1 MKAMA
6 SVPNRAVFNASLLPD
21 AQPRWELYSASFGL
35 QALAVTLLVLI
46 PMLMPQKLDIA
57 VRRYLVTPV
66 EAPPVVAWKPQPV
79 QPVKPAPVKHEVVK
93 EIPKTVPVPPPVVV
107 EVPKP
112 RIYAPVNPA
121 PVARVTKPKNVQTP
135 DMTEVAKAFPDPN
148 PTISM
153 GSSAIPTIKKPRE
166 AVQTGGFGDPNG
178 LPANQRT
185 GHAPNV
191 NVQGAYDMPTGAGTG
206 NGTGGANGAKGVVA
220 STGFGNGVAV
230 GSAGGGAHGSVHQGG
245 FGDENV
251 AVAAPKVKQTANTV
265 SRNTPIQIIFQP
277 KPVYSDEGRAKKIEG
292 EVLLQVIFTGSG
304 DVKVLRV
311 VQGLG
316 HGLDESAQNAAR
328 QIRFKPAQQD
338 GQPVDTTA
346 TIHIVFALAY

>member
-6 SVPNRAVFNASLLPD
+6 PATNRAVFNASLLPE
-21 AQPRWELYSASFGL
+21 AQPRWELFSASFGL
-35 QALAVTLLVLI
+35 QIFAVALLVII
-46 PMLMPQKLDIA
+46 PMLMPQKLEF
-57 VRRYLVTPV
+57 VQHYWTTPV

-79 QPVKPAPVKHEVVK
+79 QPVKPAPVKK
-93 EIPKTVPVPPPVVV
+93 EIVK

-112 RIYAPVNPA
+112 PPVPTPVAVEIPKPRVYSPVNPA
-121 PVARVTKPKNVQTP
+121 PVARVNTPKKVQAP

-148 PTISM
+148 PPMSM
-153 GSSAIPTIKKPRE
+153 GSSAIPTLKKPRE
-166 AVQTGGFGDPNG
+166 QVQTGGFGDPNG
-178 LPANQRT
+178 LPANNRT
-185 GHAPNV
+185 GHQANV
-191 NVQGAYDMPTGAGTG
+191 NVQGAYDMPTGAGVG

-230 GSAGGGAHGSVHQGG
+230 GSPGGGAHGTVKQGG
-245 FGDENV
+245 FGDENAV
-251 AVAAPKVKQTANTV
+251 AAAPKVKQTANTV
-265 SRNTPIQIIFQP
+265 AKSTPIQIIFQP

-292 EVLLQVIFTGSG
+292 EVLLQVVFTGSG

>member
-1 MKAMA
+1 VKAMA
-6 SVPNRAVFNASLLPD
+6 PVTNRAVFNASLLPE

-35 QALAVTLLVLI
+35 QALAVTLLILI

-57 VRRYLVTPV
+57 VRRYLTTPV

-79 QPVKPAPVKHEVVK
+79 QPVKVAPVKHEVVK
-93 EIPKTVPVPPPVVV
+93 EVPKPPPTPVPV

-112 RIYAPVNPA
+112 RIYSPVNPA
-121 PVARVTKPKNVQTP
+121 PVARVNNPKKVQAP

-148 PTISM
+148 PPLSM
-153 GSSAIPTIKKPRE
+153 GSSAIPTLKKPRE
-166 AVQTGGFGDPNG
+166 QVQTGGFGDPNG

-185 GHAPNV
+185 GHAANV
-191 NVQGAYDMPTGAGTG
+191 NALGAYDMPTGPGTG

-230 GSAGGGAHGSVHQGG
+230 GSPGGGAHGTVKQGG
-245 FGDENV
+245 FGDET

-265 SRNTPIQIIFQP
+265 AKAVPIQIIFQP

-292 EVLLQVIFTGSG
+292 EVLLQVVFTASG

-346 TIHIVFALAY
+346 TVHIVFALAY

>member
-1 MKAMA
+1 MA
-6 SVPNRAVFNASLLPD
+6 PVTNRAVFNASLLPE
-21 AQPRWELYSASFGL
+21 AQPRWELFSASFGI
-35 QALAVTLLVLI
+35 QVVAVALLVII
-46 PMLMPQKLDIA
+46 PMLMPQKLEF
-57 VRRYLVTPV
+57 VQHYWTTPV
-66 EAPPVVAWKPQPV
+66 EAPPIVAWKPQPV
-79 QPVKPAPVKHEVVK
+79 QPVKPTPVKREVVK
-93 EIPKTVPVPPPVVV
+93 DVPKPVPTPTPVV
-107 EVPKP
+107 EIPKP
-112 RIYAPVNPA
+112 RIYSPVNPA
-121 PVARVTKPKNVQTP
+121 PVARVNKPKNVQAP
-135 DMTEVAKAFPDPN
+135 DMTEVAKVFPDQN
-148 PTISM
+148 PPLSM
-153 GSSAIPTIKKPRE
+153 GSSAIPTLKKPRE

-191 NVQGAYDMPTGAGTG
+191 NALGAYDMPTGAGQG

-220 STGFGNGVAV
+220 STGFGSGVAV
-230 GSAGGGAHGSVHQGG
+230 GSPGGGAHGTVKQGG
-245 FGDENV
+245 FGDET
-251 AVAAPKVKQTANTV
+251 AVAAGPKVKQTANTV
-265 SRNTPIQIIFQP
+265 AKSTPISIIFQP

-328 QIRFKPAQQD
+328 QIRFKPATQD

-346 TIHIVFALAY
+346 TVHIVFALAY

>member
-1 MKAMA
+1 MA
-6 SVPNRAVFNASLLPD
+6 PVTNRAVFNASLLPE
-21 AQPRWELYSASFGL
+21 AQPRWELFSASFGI
-35 QALAVTLLVLI
+35 QVVAVALLVII
-46 PMLMPQKLDIA
+46 PMLMPQKLEF
-57 VRRYLVTPV
+57 VQHYWTTPV
-66 EAPPVVAWKPQPV
+66 EAPPIVAWKPQPV
-79 QPVKPAPVKHEVVK
+79 QPVKPTPVKREVVK
-93 EIPKTVPVPPPVVV
+93 EVPKPVPTPTPIV
-107 EVPKP
+107 EIPKP
-112 RIYAPVNPA
+112 RIYSPVNPA
-121 PVARVTKPKNVQTP
+121 PVARVNKPKNVQAP
-135 DMTEVAKAFPDPN
+135 DMTEVAKVFPDQN
-148 PTISM
+148 PPMSM
-153 GSSAIPTIKKPRE
+153 GSSAIPTLKKPRE

-191 NVQGAYDMPTGAGTG
+191 NALGAYDMPTGAGQG

-220 STGFGNGVAV
+220 STGFGSGVAV
-230 GSAGGGAHGSVHQGG
+230 GSPGGGAHGTVKQGG
-245 FGDENV
+245 FGDET
-251 AVAAPKVKQTANTV
+251 AVAAGPKVKQTANTV
-265 SRNTPIQIIFQP
+265 AKSTPISIIFQP

-328 QIRFKPAQQD
+328 QIRFKPATQD

-346 TIHIVFALAY
+346 TVHIVFALAY

>member
-1 MKAMA
+1 MA
-6 SVPNRAVFNASLLPD
+6 PVTNRAVFNASLLPD
-21 AQPRWELYSASFGL
+21 AQPRWELFSAGFGL
-35 QALAVTLLVLI
+35 QVLAVALLVII
-46 PMLMPQKLDIA
+46 PMLMQQKLEF
-57 VRRYLVTPV
+57 VQHYWTTPV

-79 QPVKPAPVKHEVVK
+79 QPVKPIPVKKEVVK
-93 EIPKTVPVPPPVVV
+93 VVPKPVPVPTPVAV

-112 RIYAPVNPA
+112 RIYSPVNPA
-121 PVARVTKPKNVQTP
+121 PVARVTKPKNVQAP
-135 DMTEVAKAFPDPN
+135 DMTEVAKAFPDQN
-148 PTISM
+148 PPLSM
-153 GSSAIPTIKKPRE
+153 GSSAIPTLKKPRE
-166 AVQTGGFGDPNG
+166 QVQTGGFGDPNG

-185 GHAPNV
+185 GHQPNV
-191 NVQGAYDMPTGAGTG
+191 NVQGAYDMPTGPGTG

-230 GSAGGGAHGSVHQGG
+230 GTPGGGAHGAVKQGG
-245 FGDENV
+245 FGDET

-265 SRNTPIQIIFQP
+265 AKSTGISILFQP

-292 EVLLQVIFTGSG
+292 EVLLQVVFTGSG

-328 QIRFKPAQQD
+328 QIRFKPATQD

-346 TIHIVFALAY
+346 TVHIVFALAY

>member
-1 MKAMA
+1 MA
-6 SVPNRAVFNASLLPD
+6 PVTNRAVFNASLLPE
-21 AQPRWELYSASFGL
+21 AQPRWELFSASFGI
-35 QALAVTLLVLI
+35 QVVAVALLVII
-46 PMLMPQKLDIA
+46 PMLMPQKLEF
-57 VRRYLVTPV
+57 VQHYWTTPV
-66 EAPPVVAWKPQPV
+66 EAPPIVAWKPQPV
-79 QPVKPAPVKHEVVK
+79 QPVKPTPVKREVVK
-93 EIPKTVPVPPPVVV
+93 EVPKPVPTPTPVV
-107 EVPKP
+107 EIPKP
-112 RIYAPVNPA
+112 RIYSPVNPA
-121 PVARVTKPKNVQTP
+121 PVARVNKPKNVQAP
-135 DMTEVAKAFPDPN
+135 DMTEVAKVFPDQN
-148 PTISM
+148 PPLSM
-153 GSSAIPTIKKPRE
+153 GSSAIPTLKKPRE

-191 NVQGAYDMPTGAGTG
+191 NALGAYDMPTGAGQG

-220 STGFGNGVAV
+220 STGFGSGVAV
-230 GSAGGGAHGSVHQGG
+230 GSPGGGAHGTVKQGG
-245 FGDENV
+245 FGDET
-251 AVAAPKVKQTANTV
+251 AVAAGPKVKQTANTV
-265 SRNTPIQIIFQP
+265 AKSTPISIIFQP

-328 QIRFKPAQQD
+328 QIRFKPATQD

-346 TIHIVFALAY
+346 TVHIVFALAY